1 MLTSL
6 PKRVVDLSFKLNS
19 SLKKAV
25 NFKKHTTSV
34 LKNEMDKFVQ
44 NDFNH
49 NLMILGLKYEVN
61 DEAPLIINEFG
72 VTIGEWF
79 EIFTKILFL
88 AEYYNYK
95 IYIIK
100 NFPPCDTN
108 ENLLKTFKNNY
119 NIAYIHEVVDLNNC
133 FLILCLKKNFKLH
146 RVLNFFK
153 KNLNTKCVLYK
164 IDVIL
169 NFLATRN
176 WPKTNFQKHKNFRSI
191 IGNQIFSEFL
201 DIICEGVVDTL
212 PKK

>member
-6 PKRVVDLSFKLNS
+6 PKRVIDLSFKLNG
-19 SLKKAV
+19 SLKRAV
-25 NFKKHTTSV
+25 NFKKHTTSI
-34 LKNEMDKFVQ
+34 LKNEMDRFVQ

-49 NLMILGLKYEVN
+49 NLMVLGLKHKVN
-61 DEAPLIINEFG
+61 DAAPLIINEFD
-72 VTIGEWF
+72 VTIGGWF

-100 NFPPCDTN
+100 NFPPCNTN
-108 ENLLKTFKNNY
+108 ENLVKIFKTHY

-133 FLILCLKKNFKLH
+133 FLILCLKNNFKLH
-146 RVLNFFK
+146 GGLNFFK
-153 KNLNTKCVLYK
+153 KNLNTKCILYK
-164 IDVIL
+164 VDVVL
-169 NFLATRN
+169 NFLASRD
-176 WPKTNFQKHKNFRSI
+176 WSKTNFQTHKNFRST

-201 DIICEGVVDTL
+201 DIICGGVVDAL